1 MDGENAMPTPARS
14 DSRLTYQDFLRFPDD
29 GLRHEI
35 IDGVHHVTPCPNTRH
50 QRLVG
55 RLHYEIESALRAR
68 PGTGQ
73 VFLSPFDVIFTE
85 WDVVEP
91 DLLFIAA
98 DQTHIL
104 TNANVQGSPAL
115 VVEILSPSTRKRDQG
130 IKRELFDRAGVREY
144 WLVDPERDIV
154 RAFRRETD
162 GSFVEAPRLTES
174 AESLTTPL
182 IPGLAINLGELF
194 KRPCGG
200 ESQGEQGDRGDR
212 IGSAKD

>member
-1 MDGENAMPTPARS
+1 MPTPARS

-35 IDGVHHVTPCPNTRH
+35 IDGVHYVTPCPNTRH

-55 RLHYEIESALRAR
+55 RLHYEIESALRAA

-73 VFLSPFDVIFTE
+73 IFLSPFDVVFTE

-98 DQTHIL
+98 DQGHIL

-130 IKRELFDRAGVREY
+130 IKRQLFDRAGVREC
-144 WLVDPERDIV
+144 WMVDPERDIV
-154 RAFRRETD
+154 RVFRRETD
-162 GSFVEAPRLTES
+162 GSFVEAPRLMES
-174 AESLTTPL
+174 GESLTTPL

-194 KRPCGG
+194 KP
-200 ESQGEQGDRGDR
+200 S
-212 IGSAKD
+212 